1 MHAAPPALW
10 NGTVPRTRVFD
21 ALSLLLPSGERF
33 VIATLEEWRVAADIP
48 PALHAEVDRFI
59 REEQAHQRAHERYN
73 ASILASTPCAAAAA
87 QRIAAAATDLERR
100 SLPTRLALCAAFE
113 LLTAVVS
120 RELLERPFLLR
131 AAAGSIQA
139 RLWRWHA
146 REELGHCHVALL
158 AAKCAGVSRFQR
170 LMALCLATAFL
181 AFDLAS
187 CGVRLARCDVSAGV
201 PPRRVLADSLAM
213 AIGGVP
219 SLARMSVGWLR
230 CIWA

>member
-1 MHAAPPALW
+1 MHAAPPVLW

-33 VIATLEEWRVAADIP
+33 VLATLEEWRASADIP
-48 PALHAEVDRFI
+48 STLHAEVDRFI

-73 ASILASTPCAAAAA
+73 ASMLASTPLAATAAQRMAAAAGE
-87 QRIAAAATDLERR
+87 LERFPLR
-100 SLPTRLALCAAFE
+100 TRLALCAAFE

-131 AAAGSIQA
+131 AAAGSLQD

-146 REELGHCHVALL
+146 REELDHCHVALL
-158 AAKCAGVSRFQR
+158 AAQCGGVGRFHR
-170 LMALCLATAFL
+170 LVALCLATAYL
-181 AFDLAS
+181 AFDLAA
-187 CGVRLARCDVSAGV
+187 CTIHLARCDVSAGV
-201 PPRRVLADSLAM
+201 PLRRVLADSLAM

-219 SLARMSVGWLR
+219 SLGRMSVGWLR